1 MTTAQLICVW
11 CMDPT
16 ALSVSYWQF
25 CLCTTRMTK
34 TWHCHWHCTADS
46 KEPFFLFILNWLHV
60 GFTCVVLELTSENH
74 DCIVQFKQMANQQY
88 SHWSW
93 SASCQRRRL
102 STWFCNQCDTCASKQ
117 DSHAQVLRNGPLAP
131 TIPRPY
137 LWGNPAWL
145 TKCYK
150 SRDKLAPLPF
160 SLMSLVRQS

>member
-16 ALSVSYWQF
+16 ALSISYWQF

-34 TWHCHWHCTADS
+34 TWHCQCHWHCTADS

-88 SHWSW
+88 SLWSW

-117 DSHAQVLRNGPLAP
+117 DSHAQVIRNGPLAP
-131 TIPRPY
+131 TPHSHPPY
-137 LWGNPAWL
+137 PALIFEVTLRDWQNVINPL
-145 TKCYK
+145 TN
-150 SRDKLAPLPF
+150 
-160 SLMSLVRQS
+160 